1 MEDVLKGIVHCFVC
15 FPAFRDLYIFKNID
29 KLAKIGVT
37 VLSDTLH
44 KKLANWQEYLDREL
58 LQIKENWSQGG
69 SLKFQIV
76 GDNWDKNILPSY
88 RTSQQNTLSLHLFT
102 LIGVVD
108 RVTPSIDHAHDDNL
122 LNVQDME
129 AEKFIPSLQEQDILS
144 KELTFLVSTALVQ
157 NIPQLMSCLGSIY
170 PEHFDHKHSDLAG
183 ARTRQFCLGLYDCN
197 EQKTQDVIHLLKD
210 LSNKYVPLVDGEI
223 KEEVF
228 FGGDRLTDERI
239 QCAQQAMVN
248 SPTSIEKLEGFI
260 SKIEDFHRLMNFLE
274 VLLSAS

>member
-1 MEDVLKGIVHCFVC
+1 MHFL
-15 FPAFRDLYIFKNID
+15 LQNID

-69 SLKFQIV
+69 LLKFQIV

-129 AEKFIPSLQEQDILS
+129 AEKFIPS
-144 KELTFLVSTALVQ
+144 
-157 NIPQLMSCLGSIY
+157 
-170 PEHFDHKHSDLAG
+170 
-183 ARTRQFCLGLYDCN
+183 
-197 EQKTQDVIHLLKD
+197 
-210 LSNKYVPLVDGEI
+210 
-223 KEEVF
+223 
-228 FGGDRLTDERI
+228 
-239 QCAQQAMVN
+239 
-248 SPTSIEKLEGFI
+248 
-260 SKIEDFHRLMNFLE
+260 
-274 VLLSAS
+274 

>member
-1 MEDVLKGIVHCFVC
+1 MHFL
-15 FPAFRDLYIFKNID
+15 LQNID

-44 KKLANWQEYLDREL
+44 KKLANWQEYLDREV

-183 ARTRQFCLGLYDCN
+183 ARTRQ
-197 EQKTQDVIHLLKD
+197 
-210 LSNKYVPLVDGEI
+210 
-223 KEEVF
+223 VF
-228 FGGDRLTDERI
+228 VF
-239 QCAQQAMVN
+239 M
-248 SPTSIEKLEGFI
+248 
-260 SKIEDFHRLMNFLE
+260 
-274 VLLSAS
+274 